1 MAGPEQQAGYVTAE
15 QAIAFGKVTSRM
27 FRGSQRK
34 RTTRRREREHYRA
47 WAASVMP
54 DLLTAADAAGLEV
67 DEAKVYAGADAY
79 AQRSYDA
86 QAVEPLRP
94 RATARARES
103 HRGRPGHRRSRS
115 TRAGPSDDD
124 GGSEPPPPRL
134 TLAPKPGALYTY
146 GALALDPDLWRE
158 VNS

>member
-1 MAGPEQQAGYVTAE
+1 MDPAAERLTGYVTAE
-15 QAIAFGKVTSRM
+15 QALTWSKIAARI

-34 RTTRRREREHYRA
+34 RSTRTRERDRYRA
-47 WAASVMP
+47 WAASAMP

-79 AQRSYDA
+79 AQRSYDD

-103 HRGRPGHRRSRS
+103 HRGRAGHRRTRS

-124 GGSEPPPPRL
+124 GPGEPPPAAPRL
-134 TLAPKPGALYTY
+134 TLAPKPKALLTFACLTPEQR
-146 GALALDPDLWRE
+146 GEA
-158 VNS
+158 